1 MQSSFGRILGSFARE
16 KSSVDCMKRLFSKNY
31 GSFHRIM
38 ALLKEYWALLTESR
52 ALLIECRGSFQR
64 IMALFI
70 EIWLFS

>member
-1 MQSSFGRILGSFARE
+1 VQSSFGRILGSFARE

-52 ALLIECRGSFQR
+52 ALLIV
-64 IMALFI
+64 
-70 EIWLFS
+70 